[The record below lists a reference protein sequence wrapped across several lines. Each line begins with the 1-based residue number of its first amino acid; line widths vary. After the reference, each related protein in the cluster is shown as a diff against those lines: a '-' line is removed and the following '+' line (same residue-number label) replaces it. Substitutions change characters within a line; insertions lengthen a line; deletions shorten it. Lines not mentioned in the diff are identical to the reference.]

1 MTSTTIASRS
11 IGRSGISVFPLG
23 LGCASAS
30 GSYGPADDDEGV
42 RLIHKALDLGVNFL
56 DTSDKYG
63 WGHNETLISRAL
75 EGRRDR
81 VVIASKFGNTNGK
94 GPRVADGRPEHVM
107 TACEASLRRLRT
119 DVIDLY
125 YQHRIDPLVPIEETV
140 GAMARLK
147 EQGKIRALGLCEV
160 NPTTLRKAYAVHPI
174 DAIQSEYSILYR
186 VEAEDVLK
194 TTRELTIS
202 FVPYAPLGRGLLTGA
217 VPTELAKD
225 DERLRHPRF
234 STENLS
240 KNLELVSHLG
250 TIAARHGCTKGQ
262 VALAWLLAQGDDII
276 PIPGTK
282 TMSRLIENIGAAQIA
297 LPPEDVAFLSSAF
310 PPGVAAGFRYREEHM
325 KNMYL

>member
-1 MTSTTIASRS
+1 MTQKPIAFRT
-11 IGRSGISVFPLG
+11 IGRSGLSVFPLG

-30 GSYGPADDDEGV
+30 GSYGPADDEQGV
-42 RLIHKALDLGVNFL
+42 RLIHKALELGVNFL

-63 WGHNETLISRAL
+63 WGHNESLIARAL
-75 EGRRDR
+75 EGRRDK
-81 VVIASKFGNTNGK
+81 VVIASKFGNTNGR

-107 TACEASLRRLRT
+107 AACEASLKRLNT

-160 NPTTLRKAYAVHPI
+160 NPMTLRKAYAVHPI
-174 DAIQSEYSILYR
+174 DAVQSEYSILYR
-186 VEAEDVLK
+186 DQAEEVLK
-194 TTRELTIS
+194 TMRELTIS

-217 VPTELAKD
+217 VPTELPKY
-225 DERLRHPRF
+225 DERARHPRF
-234 STENLS
+234 FAENLA
-240 KNLELVSHLG
+240 KNLELVGHLS
-250 TIAARHGCTKGQ
+250 TIADKHGCTKGQ
-262 VALAWLLAQGDDII
+262 VALAWLLAQGEDIL

-282 TMSRLIENIGAAQIA
+282 TMSRLVENTSSAYVELTQ
-297 LPPEDVAFLSSAF
+297 EDVAYLSAAF
-310 PPGVAAGFRYREEHM
+310 PPGVAAGFRYREDHM

>member
-1 MTSTTIASRS
+1 MSGQSITPRS

-30 GSYGPADDDEGV
+30 GSYGPADDEEGV
-42 RLIHKALDLGVNFL
+42 RLIHKALEMGVNFL

-63 WGHNETLISRAL
+63 WGHNESLICRAL
-75 EGRRDR
+75 AGRRDK
-81 VVIASKFGNTNGK
+81 VVIASKFGNTNGR

-107 TACEASLRRLRT
+107 AACEASLKRLGT

-186 VEAEDVLK
+186 EQAEDVLK

-217 VPTELAKD
+217 VPTALGKD

-234 STENLS
+234 SSENLA
-240 KNLELVSHLG
+240 KNLELVAHLDV
-250 TIAARHGCTKGQ
+250 IASKHACTKGQ
-262 VALAWLLAQGDDII
+262 VALAWLLAQGNDII

-282 TMSRLIENIGAAQIA
+282 TISRMVENTNAAHVA
-297 LPPEDVAFLSSAF
+297 LSPDDVAYLSSAF

>member
-1 MTSTTIASRS
+1 MTKPPIASRT

-30 GSYGPADDDEGV
+30 GSYGPADDEEGV
-42 RLIHKALDLGVNFL
+42 RLIHKALDIGVNFL

-63 WGHNETLISRAL
+63 WGHNESLLARAL
-75 EGRRDR
+75 EGRRHS
-81 VVIASKFGNTNGK
+81 VVIASKFGNTNGR

-107 TACEASLRRLRT
+107 AACEASLKRLKT

-125 YQHRIDPLVPIEETV
+125 YQHRIDPLVPIEDTV

-160 NPTTLRKAYAVHPI
+160 NPATLRRAYGVHPI

-186 VEAEDVLK
+186 EQAEDVLK
-194 TTRELTIS
+194 TMRELTIS

-234 STENLS
+234 PQRIWRRTWSWSAISAQSPTS
-240 KNLELVSHLG
+240 M
-250 TIAARHGCTKGQ
+250 A
-262 VALAWLLAQGDDII
+262 AQGDRWRW
-276 PIPGTK
+276 PGCWPRAT
-282 TMSRLIENIGAAQIA
+282 TSSPSPAPRPSAAWSRTPR
-297 LPPEDVAFLSSAF
+297 PPMW
-310 PPGVAAGFRYREEHM
+310 R
-325 KNMYL
+325 

>member
-1 MTSTTIASRS
+1 MTKPPIASRT

-30 GSYGPADDDEGV
+30 GSYGPADDEEGV
-42 RLIHKALDLGVNFL
+42 RLIHKAIDIGVTFL

-63 WGHNETLISRAL
+63 WGHNESLLARAL
-75 EGRRDR
+75 EGRRHS
-81 VVIASKFGNTNGK
+81 VVIASKFGNTNGR

-107 TACEASLRRLRT
+107 AACEASLKRLKT

-125 YQHRIDPLVPIEETV
+125 YQHRIDPLVPIEDTV
-140 GAMARLK
+140 GAMVRLK

-160 NPTTLRKAYAVHPI
+160 NPATLRRAYGVHPI

-186 VEAEDVLK
+186 EQAEDVLK
-194 TTRELTIS
+194 TMRELTIS

-217 VPTELAKD
+217 VPTALAKD

-234 STENLS
+234 SPENLA
-240 KNLELVSHLG
+240 KNLELVGYLG
-250 TIAARHGCTKGQ
+250 AVADKHGCTRGQ

-282 TMSRLIENIGAAQIA
+282 TISRMVENTEAAHVA
-297 LPPEDVAFLSSAF
+297 LTAEDVAFLSNAF